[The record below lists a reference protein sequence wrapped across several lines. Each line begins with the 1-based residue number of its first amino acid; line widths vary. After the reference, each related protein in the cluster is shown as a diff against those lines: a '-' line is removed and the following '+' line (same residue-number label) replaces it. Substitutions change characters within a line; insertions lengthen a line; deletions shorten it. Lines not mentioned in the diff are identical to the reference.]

1 MLNSTANSSHFFFF
15 LWSEVAMVYPRKT
28 LGLYLITRKHKIT
41 KLLPSSVG
49 LSAYN
54 IIPLSFKLQ
63 CTKVDTEANRL
74 STHQAKSSPTLH
86 IQNVWPGHNLFV
98 KQQLLKMTFTVEDV
112 ITGST
117 PDQCPGHDLC
127 IRDCPCRRP
136 QPWRTLSMGFTPK
149 LRLLSYE

>member
-28 LGLYLITRKHKIT
+28 LGLYLITRKHKII

-63 CTKVDTEANRL
+63 CTKVDTETNRL
-74 STHQAKSSPTLH
+74 STHQAK
-86 IQNVWPGHNLFV
+86 
-98 KQQLLKMTFTVEDV
+98 V
-112 ITGST
+112 ITYMYT
-117 PDQCPGHDLC
+117 PHPERLATSQPLC
-127 IRDCPCRRP
+127 ETSVSEAGLRRGG
-136 QPWRTLSMGFTPK
+136 RYHGVHA
-149 LRLLSYE
+149 

>member
-1 MLNSTANSSHFFFF
+1 
-15 LWSEVAMVYPRKT
+15 MVYPTKT
-28 LGLYLITRKHKIT
+28 LGLYLITRKHKII

-74 STHQAKSSPTLH
+74 STHQAKVITYTLH
-86 IQNVWPGHNLFV
+86 IQNVWPGHNLSV
-98 KQQLLKMTFTVEDV
+98 KHQFLKMTFAGEDV
-112 ITGST
+112 ITGSS

-127 IRDCPCRRP
+127 IRDCP
-136 QPWRTLSMGFTPK
+136 
-149 LRLLSYE
+149 